1 MTEIENQVMAMRNT
15 PMQDN
20 DWAELIEL
28 PGVTSVAA
36 DVGSLALVP
45 QMGEVAL
52 YWQFTS
58 LDSMRQH
65 FQPMFDELRPE
76 IKESGVDF
84 ISMDMVQV
92 RDRDWIQ
99 PLLDDAHFEFFAEWL
114 GMTHPSLEPEA
125 VPEIPDHMQ
134 LRQAVDDDVEKMFEI
149 WTDGYGDLV
158 QGPGTFNHYL
168 DSSSWIGILED
179 DGVIVGFAINGPVE
193 AGTGIIFD
201 VVIASDHWNNGYGRL
216 MLDAAAYQL
225 TTQDA
230 RRAVIR
236 VRPDIKQALRVCSN
250 AGFRAG
256 IGGIEYRRSTDEEAI
271 VQMKAER
278 RKSGVKARFGGWR

>member
-114 GMTHPSLEPEA
+114 GMTHPS
-125 VPEIPDHMQ
+125 
-134 LRQAVDDDVEKMFEI
+134 
-149 WTDGYGDLV
+149 
-158 QGPGTFNHYL
+158 
-168 DSSSWIGILED
+168 
-179 DGVIVGFAINGPVE
+179 
-193 AGTGIIFD
+193 
-201 VVIASDHWNNGYGRL
+201 
-216 MLDAAAYQL
+216 
-225 TTQDA
+225 
-230 RRAVIR
+230 
-236 VRPDIKQALRVCSN
+236 C
-250 AGFRAG
+250 
-256 IGGIEYRRSTDEEAI
+256 
-271 VQMKAER
+271 
-278 RKSGVKARFGGWR
+278 

>member
-1 MTEIENQVMAMRNT
+1 MTEIANQVMAMRNT

-20 DWAELIEL
+20 DWAELIEM

-36 DVGSLALVP
+36 DAGGLALVP
-45 QMGEVAL
+45 QMGEIAL
-52 YWQFTS
+52 YWQFTG

-65 FQPMFDELRPE
+65 FQPMFDEIRPE
-76 IKESGVDF
+76 IEESGVDF

-114 GMTHPSLEPEA
+114 GMTHPSLDPEI
-125 VPEIPDHMQ
+125 VPEIPDPLQIRH
-134 LRQAVDDDVEKMFEI
+134 AVDDDVEQMFEI
-149 WTDGYGDLV
+149 WTAGYGDLV

-168 DSSSWIGILED
+168 DSSSWIGILEK
-179 DGVIVGFAINGPVE
+179 DGEVVGFAINGPVE
-193 AGTGIIFD
+193 TGTGIIFD
-201 VVIASDHWNNGYGRL
+201 VVIKPEHWNNGYGRL
-216 MLDAAAYQL
+216 MLEAAAYQL

-256 IGGIEYRRSTDEEAI
+256 VGGIEYRRTTDEEAI
-271 VQMKAER
+271 ARMKAEK